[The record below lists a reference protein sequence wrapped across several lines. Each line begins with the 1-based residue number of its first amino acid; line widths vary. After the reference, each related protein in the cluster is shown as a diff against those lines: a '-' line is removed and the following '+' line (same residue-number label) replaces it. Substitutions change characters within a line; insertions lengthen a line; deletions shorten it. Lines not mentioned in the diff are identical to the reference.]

1 MAWIKRFGRSNSSN
15 SESVSFSKS
24 INEFAKEF
32 KDKFNTSIFGQRAET
47 LNASMNQFVRGLKDK
62 CLSKCSKVTVTSGP
76 IAGSTDCIKCDEK
89 VMTCVKPTLNVAL
102 PSLVAYSNSL
112 SCNDQSNNVDMH
124 ASDVEPR
131 CYGNYLGGL
140 EENEGDLL
148 HTKLNYRSYHV
159 PSQKVVTSLKLLKH
173 NKGSRAYLLKKSG
186 LAYPTQRLKSPIGY
200 SKYGNKYGKHRWPPP
215 PVIPVLSLKLRWKL
229 EAVAL
234 EEIWLHKFRHL

>member
-62 CLSKCSKVTVTSGP
+62 CLSKCSKVTVTSGS

-89 VMTCVKPTLNVAL
+89 VMTCVEPTLNVAS
-102 PSLVAYSNSL
+102 PSLVAFSNPL
-112 SCNDQSNNVDMH
+112 SCNDQSNNVDTH
-124 ASDVEPR
+124 ALEVEPR
-131 CYGNYLGGL
+131 CYGNYLGVLG
-140 EENEGDLL
+140 ENERALL
-148 HTKLNYRSYHV
+148 QPKLNYRSYNV
-159 PSQKVVTSLKLLKH
+159 PSQIVVT
-173 NKGSRAYLLKKSG
+173 AYLFWKSG
-186 LAYPTQRLKSPIGY
+186 LAYLRHRLKSPNGY

-215 PVIPVLSLKLRWKL
+215 PVIPMLSIKLRWKL

-234 EEIWLHKFRHL
+234 EEIWLQKLRHL

>member
-89 VMTCVKPTLNVAL
+89 VMTCVEPTLNVAS

-124 ASDVEPR
+124 ASDGEPG
-131 CYGNYLGGL
+131 CYGSYLGVLG
-140 EENEGDLL
+140 ENEGLLL
-148 HTKLNYRSYHV
+148 HPKLNV
-159 PSQKVVTSLKLLKH
+159 PSQKAVTSLLKH

-186 LAYPTQRLKSPIGY
+186 VAYPRQRLKSPIGY
-200 SKYGNKYGKHRWPPP
+200 SKYGSKYGKHRWPPP